1 MQYMAVSVK
10 AISDGQLVIGTR
22 ACMPTLTV
30 ACSGGSE
37 SSVKSVLRSPLN
49 VKTFVT
55 RVG

>member
-10 AISDGQLVIGTR
+10 AIIDGQSAIGTG

-37 SSVKSVLRSPLN
+37 SSIKSALRSTLN
-49 VKTFVT
+49 VKTIKT